1 MPFRFKVG
9 AKIKE
14 AWVLYKE
21 HFGAMILIVLASGVL
36 QIISQNYSKDN
47 KNLLISLFL
56 IIVSILISYIWIKS
70 IMNLLDGKGFN
81 PFTKESMPSLA
92 AFWDFLKTNILIS
105 LCVMPLFAIIG
116 LIILFAVITSQF
128 APVAFP
134 IILII
139 AMVLVLLLIIP
150 ALYIIGRL
158 FPAVY
163 ISVEK
168 YQGARKT
175 IKEAWTMTKGNAW
188 NILGKSVLVGLFIFL
203 GFIAL
208 IIGLAITY
216 PVGMIVMVMMYREL
230 VKFKTPSSIPETVI
244 APEIPKVEVKVEVKI
259 GETPEV
265 KEEGVKEEVK

>member
-1 MPFRFKVG
+1 MPFTFKVG